1 MQESSHLQRLP
12 DYDFRS
18 EVVHLPTFFTGCPI
32 LCVRLRSLT
41 PLWSCINSHASLQFQ
56 YVTTDRFSFVSLVRF
71 CTASQA
77 AERWEGIWAQ
87 TRQECADKEGPSSR
101 TLIDLS
107 NKEKGQLAPIYD
119 QYENHCRIKGV
130 SRKDGTVILR
140 LTCFEFWQE
149 FKNNRSG
156 RPVSVK
162 IIYQDQQHISID
174 GERYQRCRD

>member
-1 MQESSHLQRLP
+1 MHSAPQRFLLTIRVFLSSDIFMR
-12 DYDFRS
+12 
-18 EVVHLPTFFTGCPI
+18 TIFTVLI
-32 LCVRLRSLT
+32 VMT
-41 PLWSCINSHASLQFQ
+41 
-56 YVTTDRFSFVSLVRF
+56 F
-71 CTASQA
+71 CTTSQA

-87 TRQECADKEGPSSR
+87 TRHECADKEGPSSR

-130 SRKDGTVILR
+130 SRKDGTVILHI
-140 LTCFEFWQE
+140 TCFEFWQDY
-149 FKNNRSG
+149 KSKRSG

-162 IIYQDQQHISID
+162 IVYLDQQHISID

>member
-1 MQESSHLQRLP
+1 MT
-12 DYDFRS
+12 RS
-18 EVVHLPTFFTGCPI
+18 ERAVTVRERAERRVIGINKSLPSVRYIFMRTIFTVLI
-32 LCVRLRSLT
+32 VMT
-41 PLWSCINSHASLQFQ
+41 
-56 YVTTDRFSFVSLVRF
+56 F
-71 CTASQA
+71 CTTSQA

-87 TRQECADKEGPSSR
+87 TRHECADKEGPSSR

-130 SRKDGTVILR
+130 SRKDGTVILHI
-140 LTCFEFWQE
+140 TCFEFWQDY
-149 FKNNRSG
+149 KNKRSS

-162 IIYQDQQHISID
+162 IVYLDQQHISID